1 MNLPVASDPVAV
13 LVLAWDET
21 TPATRV
27 LVEATAVLAPA
38 LDSVVALVPTGLAA
52 DELSQ
57 EEFLPLEASIT
68 LPELPTLLEAL
79 PAETP
84 AEVAGIDAD
93 NTEEALDNPE
103 ATVDTTEAVASS
115 PLLAIATSPAN
126 SSAEAAATPAVEA
139 TAPLLPVATSAAATA
154 AALVKPA
161 LVWQE
166 VRVLRWDA
174 NLGGANAAAR
184 GAHLGQGEPT
194 FVWTGAATTPAAP
207 YLGSSESA
215 LAIQDNS
222 IIDTPAGNS
231 AVAAALLGAADTAA
245 TALRALRTLGPTSNG
260 AFLATSE
267 VPASTQP
274 PTYPRAEL
282 PETADAESDATPTPV
297 ADEPV
302 PTAEASTT
310 ELSEEAATAQESFA
324 VDTTLVQ
331 AAEPAAPA
339 PPTQATLTPPI
350 AEPEFFAPAESPQL
364 AALRPAGQAFDAPDL
379 NFQII
384 QYARMAVPQA
394 LNERPF
400 GVIYAPSWPTWLA
413 AQELRHRSGQPL
425 VLHIAKLA
433 AADDEPIDLATG
445 WIAELQRQGLH
456 RADLILTETHALA
469 QRLRHELALP
479 AHRVRPVPA
488 TDAAAVAQ
496 ALRTAV
502 RV

>member
-38 LDSVVALVPTGLAA
+38 LDSVVALIPTGLAA

-68 LPELPTLLEAL
+68 LPELPVLIEVL
-79 PAETP
+79 PTETP
-84 AEVAGIDAD
+84 AEAASKDAD
-93 NTEEALDNPE
+93 NTEATADASEAAAPNLLPAAITSSADSS
-103 ATVDTTEAVASS
+103 DEAVAA
-115 PLLAIATSPAN
+115 PAI
-126 SSAEAAATPAVEA
+126 EA

-166 VRVLRWDA
+166 VRVLHWGV
-174 NLGGANAAAR
+174 NLGGHNPASL

-194 FVWTGAATTPAAP
+194 FVWTGAATAPAAP

-215 LAIQDNS
+215 LTTQDNS

-245 TALRALRTLGPTSNG
+245 TALRALRTLGPTSSG

-282 PETADAESDATPTPV
+282 PEAADAESDATPVPV
-297 ADEPV
+297 TDESM
-302 PTAEASTT
+302 PTGEASTT
-310 ELSEEAATAQESFA
+310 ELSEEAATAEESFV
-324 VDTTLVQ
+324 VDTTVVQ

-339 PPTQATLTPPI
+339 PPTQATPAPPI
-350 AEPEFFAPAESPQL
+350 AEREFFAPAESPQL
-364 AALRPAGQAFDAPDL
+364 AALRSAGQAFDAPDL

-384 QYARMAVPQA
+384 RYARMAVPQA

-400 GVIYAPSWPTWLA
+400 GVIYAPAWPTWLA

-456 RADLILTETHALA
+456 RADLILTETQALA